1 MKSNHES
8 ENNTRIPTIE
18 EHRMKDE
25 QGPQY
30 INKANVLCSD
40 KYNNKKDAECC
51 IRNKFQNMYGPD
63 NDSLQIIV
71 NN

>member
-1 MKSNHES
+1 
-8 ENNTRIPTIE
+8 
-18 EHRMKDE
+18 MKDE